1 MVLYVATDCI
11 HLLLVTVACHTYTH
25 KMSNLVIPHLL
36 TRIFKVCNPHLV
48 TYTFTNN
55 WWPQIVTTALTNNWR
70 WMCDQSYLWLLF
82 TILNIFIKY
91 IFTNIF
97 ITYTFTNSWWPQIV
111 TTALT
116 NNWRWMCDQSYLWPQ
131 IVTSVPMTPPSL
143 SSDVFILDPPR
154 GNFNS
159 VTNQY
164 DIGSY

>member
-97 ITYTFTNSWWPQIV
+97 ITYTFTNSWWPQPNSTLVPVCVDRVINELIKNKNGRWKSFIGLDIIV
-111 TTALT
+111 
-116 NNWRWMCDQSYLWPQ
+116 N
-131 IVTSVPMTPPSL
+131 
-143 SSDVFILDPPR
+143 
-154 GNFNS
+154 
-159 VTNQY
+159 
-164 DIGSY
+164 